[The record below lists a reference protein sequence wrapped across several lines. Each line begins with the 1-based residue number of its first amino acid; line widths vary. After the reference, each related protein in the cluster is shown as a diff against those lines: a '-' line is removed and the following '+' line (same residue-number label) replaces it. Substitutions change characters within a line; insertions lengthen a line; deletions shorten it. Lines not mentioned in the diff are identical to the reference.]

1 MSKKI
6 LVVEDDADVQRG
18 LAVWLRG
25 NGFKTACA
33 RDAVEAISVAKREQ
47 PDLIVL
53 DIGLPAGDG
62 FVVMARLKSI
72 ADLANIPVIIIT
84 ARDTARTLPEARKAG
99 ARAFLRK
106 PVDGDDL
113 LYSIGRVLSGE
124 PDPAP

>member
-1 MSKKI
+1 MATGKKI

-18 LAVWLRG
+18 LAVWLRAS
-25 NGFKTACA
+25 GFTTSSA
-33 RDAVEAISVAKREQ
+33 RDAIEAVSVAKREQ

-62 FVVMARLKSI
+62 FTVMERLKNIS
-72 ADLANIPVIIIT
+72 DLANVPVIVIT
-84 ARDTARTLPEARKAG
+84 ARDASRALPDARKAG

-113 LYSIGRVLSGE
+113 LYTIARVLATG
-124 PDPAP
+124 